1 MRPYAILTANRMI
14 EKAIR
19 KYGLPILLCLFTAM
33 ALGYNVVNPLH
44 EGTDELRHYRF
55 IRYIVVNRSLPVQG
69 QEPCRSQS
77 HHPPLIYAAA
87 AALTFW
93 VEAGENICQTPP
105 QNPFWAYRYWE
116 VGVDNKN
123 QFLHGPEQAF
133 PWRGETLAARL
144 SRLLNTLV
152 GAAVVY
158 LTWAIART
166 IWPDKPAYAL
176 GSTAFVAFN
185 PMFLYMSATIN
196 NDVIAA
202 LSGAAI
208 TLACVRLLRSPD
220 ELTRHWGLIFGG
232 LYGLA
237 LMSKLN
243 LAAIGLLVAVVVTY
257 AAWRRQQ
264 WRAWLEI
271 GLIAAGVTAV
281 LAGWW
286 FGRNQLLYG
295 DPTGFRLVAELW
307 GVRQP
312 VESVGLVWQELPYVW
327 TSLWGR
333 FGFGQIPLPQVIYG
347 GLWWLHIAAVV
358 GWLISP
364 LRRGAR
370 RPTLLLFFLAF
381 NVLLFTGVLVA
392 YMLVSPAGPMGR
404 FFFPALPAL
413 ALLLFG
419 GLAELVTGA
428 GNWFSMKEKQA
439 QAFTVATALTAN
451 VGMAILALVA
461 LFGYLAPAYAR
472 PASWSPGQVLP
483 NATAVQFD
491 QLVTLAGYEVSR
503 TAVHPG
509 ESLDIILYWEVNNQ
523 PPGNFLMFIHLTD
536 SIGSLVA
543 QRDTHPGLG
552 NFPTSQWRPGDRF
565 VERIRLWLPET
576 AYAPE
581 AAVLSLGFYAPE
593 GYRLAVSNGNYR
605 PDAFMLAQVGIQ
617 DQPGELPNAQ
627 AQNFGGQVWL
637 RGFEFLRTVEPGA
650 VLPVV
655 LYWEAA
661 QSEPVDYAVQLRLL
675 NEQGETVA
683 EMVERPSPPMAHW
696 QRGQQ
701 VVDRQLFA
709 VPHDILPGYYRFSLA
724 LLTPITGQ
732 PENIVGESG
741 HWIDD
746 RLLLP
751 YVSIGD

>member
-1 MRPYAILTANRMI
+1 MF

-19 KYGLPILLCLFTAM
+19 QYGLAIVLLLYVTMAM
-33 ALGYNVVNPLH
+33 GYNIANPLH

-93 VEAGENICQTPP
+93 VETGEDICQTPP

-133 PWRGETLAARL
+133 PWRDETLAARL
-144 SRLLNTLV
+144 SRMLNTLV

-158 LTWAIART
+158 LTWAIARA

-208 TLACVRLLRSPD
+208 TLAGVRLLQTQAQLSR
-220 ELTRHWGLIFGG
+220 RWGFIFGG

-243 LAAIGLLVAVVVTY
+243 LAAIGLLMAVVVTY
-257 AAWRRQQ
+257 VAWRQRQ
-264 WRAWLEI
+264 WRSWLEI

-286 FGRNQLLYG
+286 FVRNQLLYG
-295 DPTGFRLVAELW
+295 DPTGFRMVTELW

-312 VESVGLVWQELPYVW
+312 GESIGLVWQELPYVW

-333 FGFGQIPLPQVIYG
+333 FGFGQIPLPQIIYS
-347 GLWWLHIAAVV
+347 GLWWLHIAAAA
-358 GWLISP
+358 GWLTS
-364 LRRGAR
+364 LRRRGER
-370 RPTLLLFFLAF
+370 RPTLLLLFLAL
-381 NVLLFTGVLVA
+381 NVLLFTGVLIA

-413 ALLLFG
+413 AMLLFG
-419 GLAELVTGA
+419 GLAELVA
-428 GNWFSMKEKQA
+428 GIAHPFKMVKRSQSL
-439 QAFTVATALTAN
+439 TVGTALTAT

-491 QLVTLAGYEVSR
+491 QLVTLAGYEVSQA
-503 TAVHPG
+503 AVHPG
-509 ESLDIILYWEVNNQ
+509 EPLDITLYWEVNNQ

-565 VERIRLWLPET
+565 VERLRLWLPET

-581 AAVLSLGFYAPE
+581 TAVLSLGFYAPE

-605 PDAFMLAQVGIQ
+605 PDAFRLAQIRIQ
-617 DQPGELPNAQ
+617 GQPGDLPNTQ
-627 AQNFGGQVWL
+627 AQNFAGQVWL
-637 RGFEFLRTVEPGA
+637 RGFEFPRTAEPGGL
-650 VLPVV
+650 LPVT

-661 QSEPVDYAVQLRLL
+661 RSEPADFAIQLRLV
-675 NEQGETVA
+675 NERGESVA
-683 EMVERPSPPMAHW
+683 EMVERPSPPMASW
-696 QRGQQ
+696 QRGQE
-701 VVDRQLFA
+701 VTESRLFTLS
-709 VPHDILPGYYRFSLA
+709 HDLAPGYYRLILA
-724 LLTPITGQ
+724 LLRPADGQ
-732 PENIVGESG
+732 PENIIGETG
-741 HWIDD
+741 HWIDNQ
-746 RLLLP
+746 LQLP
-751 YVSIGD
+751 YVYISD

>member
-1 MRPYAILTANRMI
+1 MF

-19 KYGLPILLCLFTAM
+19 QYGLAIVLLLYVTMAM
-33 ALGYNVVNPLH
+33 GYNIANPLH

-93 VEAGENICQTPP
+93 VDAGEAICQTPP

-144 SRLLNTLV
+144 SRMLNTLV

-158 LTWAIART
+158 LTWAIAGA
-166 IWPDKPAYAL
+166 IWPGKPAYAL
-176 GSTAFVAFN
+176 GSSAFVAFN

-208 TLACVRLLRSPD
+208 TLACVRLLQTP
-220 ELTRHWGLIFGG
+220 EQLTRRWGFIFGG

-237 LMSKLN
+237 LMSKFS
-243 LAAIGLLVAVVVTY
+243 LAAIGFLVAVAVTY
-257 AAWRRQQ
+257 AAWQRKQ
-264 WRAWLEI
+264 WRTWLEI
-271 GLIAAGVTAV
+271 GLLAAGLTVL

-286 FGRNQLLYG
+286 FVRNQLLYG
-295 DPTGFRLVAELW
+295 DPTGFRMVTELW

-312 VESVGLVWQELPYVW
+312 GESIGLVWQELPYVW

-333 FGFGQIPLPQVIYG
+333 FGFGQIPLPQIIYS
-347 GLWWLHIAAVV
+347 GLWWLHIAAAA

-364 LRRGAR
+364 LRPGER
-370 RPTLLLFFLAF
+370 RPVRLLLFLAL
-381 NVLLFTGVLVA
+381 NVLLFTGVLIA

-413 ALLLFG
+413 AVLLFG
-419 GLAELVTGA
+419 GLVELVTGIA
-428 GNWFSMKEKQA
+428 HSFSRLAKRSQSL
-439 QAFTVATALTAN
+439 TVGAALTAN
-451 VGMAILALVA
+451 GGMAILALLA

-491 QLVTLAGYEVSR
+491 RLVTLAGYEISR
-503 TAVHPG
+503 TAVRPG
-509 ESLDIILYWEVNNQ
+509 EWLDITLYWEVNNQ

-565 VERIRLWLPET
+565 VEGIRLWLPET

-581 AAVLSLGFYAPE
+581 TAVLSLGFYAPE

-605 PDAFMLAQVGIQ
+605 PDAFRLAQIGIQ
-617 DQPGELPNAQ
+617 AQPGELPNAQ

-637 RGFEFLRTVEPGA
+637 RGFEFPRKVEPG
-650 VLPVV
+650 VLLPVT

-683 EMVERPSPPMAHW
+683 EMVERPSPPMASW
-696 QRGQQ
+696 QRGQE
-701 VVDRQLFA
+701 VTDSRLFSL
-709 VPHDILPGYYRFSLA
+709 PHELPPGYHRFILA
-724 LLTPITGQ
+724 LLRPIDAQ
-732 PENIVGESG
+732 PENIIGETG
-741 HWIDD
+741 HWIDNQ
-746 RLLLP
+746 LQLP
-751 YVSIGD
+751 YVYISD